1 MLVCVFCLG
10 PQQPH
15 SPHSAHPLLGQ
26 DAEEHQGDEDDDDS
40 KTHRCWRVV
49 CRHCIELRV
58 VVVVTVEGFALCK

>member
-1 MLVCVFCLG
+1 MLVCVFCLR

-26 DAEEHQGDEDDDDS
+26 DAEHQGDEDDDDDRRDDS

-49 CRHCIELRV
+49 CRH
-58 VVVVTVEGFALCK
+58 

>member
-26 DAEEHQGDEDDDDS
+26 DAEEHQGDEDDDDDRRVDS

-49 CRHCIELRV
+49 CRH
-58 VVVVTVEGFALCK
+58 

>member
-26 DAEEHQGDEDDDDS
+26 DPEHQGDEDDDDS
-40 KTHRCWRVV
+40 KTY
-49 CRHCIELRV
+49 
-58 VVVVTVEGFALCK
+58 